1 MTKTPIPAVSV
12 SQLQLN
18 LSRTL
23 AASAAQGTAYYISN
37 RCDLTHLLLPI
48 RLVTQEMLALL
59 GLAEGPTPKPCCG
72 SCTCS
77 ESVIKET
84 KL

>member
-12 SQLQLN
+12 SQLQFS

-23 AASAAQGTAYYISN
+23 AACAAQGTAYYISN

-48 RLVTQEMLALL
+48 SLVTEEMLALL
-59 GLAEGPTPKPCCG
+59 GLAEGPKPKTCCG

-77 ESVIKET
+77 DSVIKET
-84 KL
+84 K